1 MFGGFGS
8 ERRRQKRSKEK
19 ERKRAEIKKRRA
31 EAEALEQVCGYVST
45 YVCAWSLSYG
55 GLFVSASNKNSIT
68 HYTYRHPQKIK
79 AATEK
84 RKQAVALQ
92 ELEKKESARRKA
104 LEVCTLST
112 QCA

>member
-68 HYTYRHPQKIK
+68 HYTYRHSNMSPRKL
-79 AATEK
+79 K
-84 RKQAVALQ
+84 RLLKSVNKPWLC
-92 ELEKKESARRKA
+92 KN
-104 LEVCTLST
+104 
-112 QCA
+112 